1 MQRTATIGAT
11 RRSLMGV
18 RVQHLR
24 GESDYGGVM
33 TALQEIW
40 PSNIFVQLFRLFA
53 VVRLRRVTMHTKR
66 GPNA

>member
-1 MQRTATIGAT
+1 
-11 RRSLMGV
+11 MGV